1 MKREKIIEKPFFVLA
16 LICCVILINMFRD
29 SPLEK
34 VDFTDCTI
42 GVYAG
47 NGQILEYLTDEQ
59 VNEFITVLE
68 KAEIGGSVGKAYEN
82 MLGGTWKKYKVF
94 LKNGEELDIAPYDVM
109 LIIGQCGY
117 KCDMDTLNQLEAQW
131 EEILSN
137 QK

>member
-1 MKREKIIEKPFFVLA
+1 M
-16 LICCVILINMFRD
+16 
-29 SPLEK
+29 
-34 VDFTDCTI
+34 
-42 GVYAG
+42 
-47 NGQILEYLTDEQ
+47 EYLTDEQ